1 MNFNHFKTA
10 VAKQFDRMVK
20 NGVLFRTS
28 AKKDEMWNTYL
39 TSFPEGTNPI
49 LKTHTEHDCNCCKQ
63 FIRAVGDVV
72 AIIDGKLESI
82 WDGEVKGEPGY
93 QVVSQAMATLVKS
106 HPIEDE
112 FLHYE
117 KTAGTSKNFQQT
129 VDGVVTWEH
138 FFINIPEKFV
148 LSGKDIPTR
157 LNLSRTKHG
166 LFVRGLEELSV
177 GALNTVL
184 ELIDQ
189 DSLYRGKEHKF
200 AVTKFLEIKHLVVNA
215 AGTASQLIT
224 WPLALSLPGSV
235 TGIKNNSIGTLLS
248 DLSEG
253 LDLEDAVKKFESVV
267 APTNYKRPKAL
278 ISQSMINKAKE
289 TLEKLGLVSALE
301 RRYATISDITINNV
315 LFADRSAKPAMAGG
329 IFDTLAPTTPT
340 STKSF
345 DKVEEVPIAKFITDI
360 LPKATGLEIFV
371 ENGHQNNFVTL
382 IAPVDPTAPGLF
394 KWNNGFSWSY
404 NGDVADSLREKVMAA
419 GGRVDGVLRFTHS
432 WNHVGRNASLMDLH
446 VFMPGSSAHAD
457 CKRDYY
463 PIGQRVGWNCRSDA
477 ISGGVQDVDYTGA
490 APEGYIPVEN
500 ITFPS
505 LSKLREGKYTFKIHN
520 WALRAPTTSGFR
532 AEIEFEGQVFQYEY
546 PRPLGQKE
554 WVTVAEATL
563 KNGRFTIDHKIPH
576 GASTRNIWGIP
587 TQSFQ
592 KVKTVMKS
600 PNFWDGQLGIGNE
613 HTFFMLENCKNE
625 GKARGFYNEFLKS
638 ELDQHRKVIEV
649 VGSKMKTEESEQ
661 QLSGLGFSST
671 QRNSVLCK
679 VTGSFSRVIKIVF

>member
-1 MNFNHFKTA
+1 MDFNKFKVA

-20 NGVLFRTS
+20 SGMLFRTS
-28 AKKDEMWNTYL
+28 VTKDLLWETYL
-39 TSFPEGTNPI
+39 GSFPEGTN
-49 LKTHTEHDCNCCKQ
+49 LLYKARTEHDCNCCKQ

-72 AIIDGKLESI
+72 AVIDGKLESI
-82 WDGEVKGEPGY
+82 WDSEVKGEPGY

-117 KTAGTSKNFQQT
+117 KTAGTNKNFQDT
-129 VDGVVTWEH
+129 VEGVKTWDH
-138 FFINIPEKFV
+138 FFVNIPPQFV
-148 LSGKDIPTR
+148 KAGKDIPTL
-157 LNLSRTKHG
+157 LNASRTRHG
-166 LFVRGLEELSV
+166 LLVRALAELTVNS
-177 GALNTVL
+177 LDTVL

-189 DSLYRGKEHKF
+189 DSLYRGKEYKST
-200 AVTKFLEIKHLVVNA
+200 VTSFLKIKHSVPNA
-215 AGTASQLIT
+215 VGVAPQTIT
-224 WPLALSLPGSV
+224 WPLAFSLPGSV
-235 TGIKNNSIGTLLS
+235 TGIKNTSIGTLLS

-267 APTNYKRPKAL
+267 APANYKRPKAL
-278 ISQSMINKAKE
+278 ISKEMINRARL
-289 TLEKLGLVSALE
+289 TIEKLGLVSALE
-301 RRYATISDITINNV
+301 RRYATIADITINNV
-315 LFADRSAKPAMAGG
+315 LFADRSAKPAMSGG
-329 IFDTLAPTTPT
+329 IFDTLAPTVPT

-345 DKVEEVPIAKFITDI
+345 DKVEEVPIAKFISDI

-382 IAPVDPTAPGLF
+382 VAPVDPTAPGMF
-394 KWNNGFSWSY
+394 KWSNGFSWSY
-404 NGDVADSLREKVMAA
+404 NGDVADSLRQKVVAA

-446 VFMPGSSAHAD
+446 VFMPGSSTHID
-457 CKRDYY
+457 CSRDYY
-463 PIGQRVGWNCRSDA
+463 PTGQRVGWNCREDRV
-477 ISGGVQDVDYTGA
+477 SGGVQDVDYTAA
-490 APEGYIPVEN
+490 APEGYVPVEN

-505 LSKLREGKYTFKIHN
+505 LARLKEGKYTFKIHN
-520 WALRAPTTSGFR
+520 WSLRPPTTSGFR
-532 AEIEFEGQVFQYEY
+532 AEIEFGGQVFEYEY
-546 PRPLGQKE
+546 LKPLGQKE

-563 KNGRFTIDHKIPH
+563 KNGQFTIEHKIPH
-576 GASTRNIWGIP
+576 GATAHTFWGIQ

-613 HTFFMLENCKNE
+613 HTFFMLENCKN
-625 GKARGFYNEFLKS
+625 GGTARGFYNEFLKS
-638 ELDQHRKVIEV
+638 ELDPHRKVIEV
-649 VGSKMKTEESEQ
+649 VGSKMRTEQSEH